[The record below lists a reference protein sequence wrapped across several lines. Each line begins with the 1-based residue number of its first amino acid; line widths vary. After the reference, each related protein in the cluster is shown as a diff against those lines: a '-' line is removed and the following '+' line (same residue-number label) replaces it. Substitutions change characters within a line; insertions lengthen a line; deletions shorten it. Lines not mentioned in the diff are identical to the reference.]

1 MDTETLRTLMHIVQT
16 ILSVVLVV
24 VILVQVRGQ
33 GSDTYRARHL
43 SQGVGLFGA
52 SDGSY
57 RTRRG
62 IEKTLFQFTI
72 ILSAVFIIASI
83 FSARV
88 F

>member
-1 MDTETLRTLMHIVQT
+1 MQTLMNVIQIV
-16 ILSVVLVV
+16 VAVLLVI

-33 GSDTYRARHL
+33 G
-43 SQGVGLFGA
+43 VGLF
-52 SDGSY
+52 SSPESSY

-72 ILSAVFIIASI
+72 VLIVIFIGTSMISV
-83 FSARV
+83 RV

>member
-1 MDTETLRTLMHIVQT
+1 MQT
-16 ILSVVLVV
+16 IMNVIQIVVAVLLVV

-33 GSDTYRARHL
+33 G
-43 SQGVGLFGA
+43 VGLF
-52 SDGSY
+52 SSPESSY

-72 ILSAVFIIASI
+72 VLVVIFIATSMISV
-83 FSARV
+83 RV